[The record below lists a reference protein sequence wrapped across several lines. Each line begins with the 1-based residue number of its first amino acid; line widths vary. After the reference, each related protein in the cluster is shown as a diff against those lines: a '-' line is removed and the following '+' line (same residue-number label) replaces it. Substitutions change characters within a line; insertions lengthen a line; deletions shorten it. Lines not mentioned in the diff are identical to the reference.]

1 MPSPDGSSK
10 RSRLTAF
17 VQALQDLGWT
27 TGRNIKIE
35 VRWTA
40 AVPELVRRYSNELM
54 AFAPSVV
61 VTSGGSHVAALQEAS
76 RTVPTG
82 RQETHLVERARLRAA
97 TRPAVTGVSALRVR
111 HERHMTVSNLWR
123 VILGCCLKAP
133 AGHDF

>member
-17 VQALQDLGWT
+17 VQALQDLGW

-82 RQETHLVERARLRAA
+82 RQVADAPGRARQAPTVRLS
-97 TRPAVTGVSALRVR
+97 SASVR
-111 HERHMTVSNLWR
+111 YAFGMSD
-123 VILGCCLKAP
+123 
-133 AGHDF
+133 HDRI